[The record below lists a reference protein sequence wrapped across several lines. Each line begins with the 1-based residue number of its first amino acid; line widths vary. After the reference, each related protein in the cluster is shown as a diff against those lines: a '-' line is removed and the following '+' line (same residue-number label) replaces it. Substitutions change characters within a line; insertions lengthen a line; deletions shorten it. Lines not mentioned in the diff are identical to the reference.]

1 MADVEIKYK
10 GASIAA
16 LNASGTKTLKT
27 AGKYCEDDIT
37 VSYTKSAV
45 PAETNH
51 RHYEYDNPTAVSGA
65 GNYVTVVS
73 GDETLK
79 QVRSMETLVVIYR
92 TAGTDSCT
100 KSGIGIGSRDLLPI
114 HNYDNTTFSV
124 YQSLDRLHADGGHS
138 PMQLPYTLDD
148 DTSLTTGSGR
158 IYITPEGDLRIYGNT
173 GSYPILAGKVLV
185 EVMW

>member
-10 GASIAA
+10 GASIAT
-16 LNASGTKTLKT
+16 LNETGTKTLKT
-27 AGKYCEDDIT
+27 SAKYCEDDIS

-51 RHYEYDNPTAVSGA
+51 RRYEYDNPAAVSGS

-79 QVRSMETLVVIYR
+79 QVRSLDTLLVVCRMTGTASCVKSCFGMNKLNAYPISI
-92 TAGTDSCT
+92 AGTRCQSVIRYT
-100 KSGIGIGSRDLLPI
+100 AMGEVSE
-114 HNYDNTTFSV
+114 NNTV
-124 YQSLDRLHADGGHS
+124 NAV
-138 PMQLPYTLDD
+138 DD
-148 DTSLTTGSGR
+148 DTNITVGSSR

-173 GSYPILAGKVLV
+173 NAYPILAGEIIVDVL
-185 EVMW
+185 W

>member
-16 LNASGTKTLKT
+16 LDASGTKTLKT

-37 VSYTKSAV
+37 VSYTKSAA

-51 RHYEYDNPTAVSGA
+51 RRYVYDNPAAVSGS
-65 GNYVTVVS
+65 GNYITVVS

-79 QVRSMETLVVIYR
+79 QVRSLDTLLVVCR
-92 TAGTDSCT
+92 MSGTVSCT
-100 KSGIGIGSRDLLPI
+100 KSCLGTNAPDTYPI
-114 HNYDNTTFSV
+114 YNYISKCQSVLRYNTNGVINDNNTV
-124 YQSLDRLHADGGHS
+124 NAV
-138 PMQLPYTLDD
+138 DD
-148 DTSLTTGSGR
+148 DTNIPVRSGR

-173 GSYPILAGKVLV
+173 KTCPSRAGEIIVDV
-185 EVMW
+185 RW

>member
-10 GASIAA
+10 GASIAT
-16 LNASGTKTLKT
+16 LNETGTKTLKT
-27 AGKYCEDDIT
+27 SAKYCEDDIS

-51 RHYEYDNPTAVSGA
+51 RRYVYDNPAAVSGN

-79 QVRSMETLVVIYR
+79 QVRSLDTLLVVCR
-92 TAGTDSCT
+92 MSGTVSCV
-100 KSGIGIGSRDLLPI
+100 KSCLGTNKLNAYPI
-114 HNYDNTTFSV
+114 HSYISKCQSVLRYDAKGGVNENNTV
-124 YQSLDRLHADGGHS
+124 NAV
-138 PMQLPYTLDD
+138 DD
-148 DTSLTTGSGR
+148 DTNIAAGSGR

-173 GSYPILAGKVLV
+173 NAYPIPAGEIIVDVL
-185 EVMW
+185 W

>member
-10 GASIAA
+10 GASIAT
-16 LNASGTKTLKT
+16 LNETGTKTLKT
-27 AGKYCEDDIT
+27 SAKYCEDDIS

-51 RHYEYDNPTAVSGA
+51 RHYEYDNPADVSGA
-65 GNYVTVVS
+65 GNYITVVS

-79 QVRSMETLVVIYR
+79 RVRSLDTLLVVCRMPGTVSCVKSCLGTHAPNTYPIYNNAIR
-92 TAGTDSCT
+92 CQSV
-100 KSGIGIGSRDLLPI
+100 IR
-114 HNYDNTTFSV
+114 HNAEGAANTNDTV
-124 YQSLDRLHADGGHS
+124 NAV
-138 PMQLPYTLDD
+138 DD
-148 DTSLTTGSGR
+148 DTNLTAGSGR

-173 GSYPILAGKVLV
+173 ASYPILAGKVIV

>member
-27 AGKYCEDDIT
+27 SAKYCEDDIT

-51 RHYEYDNPTAVSGA
+51 RHYEYDNPAAVSGS
-65 GNYVTVVS
+65 GNYITVVS

-79 QVRSMETLVVIYR
+79 RVRSLDTLLVVCRMPGTASCVKSCIGTNELNTYPIYNYSKYR
-92 TAGTDSCT
+92 QSVIRYNAAGNITQNNTA
-100 KSGIGIGSRDLLPI
+100 
-114 HNYDNTTFSV
+114 N
-124 YQSLDRLHADGGHS
+124 AA
-138 PMQLPYTLDD
+138 DD
-148 DTSLTTGSGR
+148 DTNITVGSGR

-173 GSYPILAGKVLV
+173 DTYPILAGKVIV
-185 EVMW
+185 YVIW

>member
-10 GASIAA
+10 GAVIAT
-16 LNASGTKTLKT
+16 LDETGTKTLKT
-27 AGKYCEDDIT
+27 SGKYCEDDIT

-51 RHYEYDNPTAVSGA
+51 RRYLYDNPAAVSGG

-79 QVRSMETLVVIYR
+79 QVRSAETLVVIYR
-92 TAGTDSCT
+92 TAGTANCV
-100 KSGIGIGSRDLLPI
+100 KSGIGIRTRYLLPI
-114 HNYDNTTFSV
+114 RNYDVTSVSV
-124 YQSLDRLHADGGHS
+124 YQGVDRLQRDDEHNPQQTTYA
-138 PMQLPYTLDD
+138 LDD

-173 GSYPILAGKVLV
+173 NSYPIPAGEIIVDVL
-185 EVMW
+185 W

>member
-10 GASIAA
+10 DAVIAT
-16 LNASGTKTLKT
+16 LDETGTKTLKT
-27 AGKYCEDDIT
+27 SGKYCESDIT

-51 RHYEYDNPTAVSGA
+51 RHYEYDNPSAVSGG

-79 QVRSMETLVVIYR
+79 QVRSLDTLLVVCRMSGTVSCVKSCFGTNAKGIYPILN
-92 TAGTDSCT
+92 AATDCQ
-100 KSGIGIGSRDLLPI
+100 
-114 HNYDNTTFSV
+114 SV
-124 YQSLDRLHADGGHS
+124 LRLKADGLLNS
-138 PMQLPYTLDD
+138 NNTVNAVDD

-173 GSYPILAGKVLV
+173 NAYPIPAGEIIVAVL
-185 EVMW
+185 W

>member
-10 GASIAA
+10 GALIAA
-16 LNASGTKTLKT
+16 LDASGTKTLKT
-27 AGKYCEDDIT
+27 AGKYCESDIT

-51 RHYEYDNPTAVSGA
+51 RRYEYDNPSNVSGG

-79 QVRSMETLVVIYR
+79 RVRSLDTLLVACR
-92 TAGTDSCT
+92 MAGTASCVKSCLGTNVIEVFPIYNAET
-100 KSGIGIGSRDLLPI
+100 KRQSVIR
-114 HNYDNTTFSV
+114 YDAEGRATFNSTVNAV
-124 YQSLDRLHADGGHS
+124 Y
-138 PMQLPYTLDD
+138 D
-148 DTSLTTGSGR
+148 DTNLIAGSGR

-173 GSYPILAGKVLV
+173 NAYPIPAGEIIVDVL
-185 EVMW
+185 W

>member
-16 LNASGTKTLKT
+16 LDASGTKTLKT
-27 AGKYCEDDIT
+27 SGKYCESDIT

-51 RHYEYDNPTAVSGA
+51 RHYEYDNPAAVSGG
-65 GNYVTVVS
+65 GNYITVVS

-79 QVRSMETLVVIYR
+79 RVRSLDTLLVVCHMTGTANCVKSCIGTNAPGIYPFYTTEPTCQGVMR
-92 TAGTDSCT
+92 YRAAGE
-100 KSGIGIGSRDLLPI
+100 
-114 HNYDNTTFSV
+114 FSINATV
-124 YQSLDRLHADGGHS
+124 NAV
-138 PMQLPYTLDD
+138 DD
-148 DTSLTTGSGR
+148 DTNIGVGSGR

-173 GSYPILAGKVLV
+173 NAYPILAGKVMV
-185 EVMW
+185 EVIW

>member
-16 LNASGTKTLKT
+16 LDASGTKTLKT

-51 RHYEYDNPTAVSGA
+51 RSYEYDNPVAVSGS
-65 GNYVTVVS
+65 GNYITVVS

-79 QVRSMETLVVIYR
+79 RVRSLDTLLVICR
-92 TAGTDSCT
+92 MTGTASCVKSCIGTNAPGT
-100 KSGIGIGSRDLLPI
+100 YPF
-114 HNYDNTTFSV
+114 YDNKPTCQGVMRYT
-124 YQSLDRLHADGGHS
+124 ADGGLS
-138 PMQLPYTLDD
+138 PNGTVNAVDD
-148 DTSLTTGSGR
+148 NTNIIVGSGR
-158 IYITPEGDLRIYGNT
+158 IYITPEGDLRIYCNT
-173 GSYPILAGKVLV
+173 NSYPILAGKVIV
-185 EVMW
+185 EVIW

>member
-10 GASIAA
+10 GALIAA

-27 AGKYCEDDIT
+27 SAKYCEDDIS

-51 RHYEYDNPTAVSGA
+51 RHYEYDNPAAVSGG
-65 GNYVTVVS
+65 GNYITVVS